1 VKPLSSH
8 EVPFSTTRTAPIGAI
23 GGMDGGGGGDGGDG
37 GDGGAGGGV
46 DGGGGV
52 GGGDGGAGGGDM
64 SPVHTQTFSLV
75 QFPPTA
81 LNRTWSPRPQ

>member
-1 VKPLSSH
+1 MKPLSSH

-37 GDGGAGGGV
+37 GDGGGGGGDGGV
-46 DGGGGV
+46 DGG
-52 GGGDGGAGGGDM
+52 DGAAGGGDM
-64 SPVHTQTFSLV
+64 SPVHTQTLSVV